1 MSRQWHVARTG
12 VILLFLVAVAALNA
26 QPPLSAGA
34 PKHQEPV
41 LTISSVRN
49 GRIVWVSYSRYQ
61 AEIEAAIAAWEAIG
75 PIDFVNQ
82 AQAPGEPVDLIYRDA
97 FVPGAYFSGYWTYH
111 PDAPDTITFSTNYM
125 NARPDGD
132 PARFSVAAHETGHA
146 LGLADLPEE
155 YRNSALMYH
164 SNAGMTAPQDED
176 IVNYCRLWG
185 GPRCASLGASTPA
198 PALTP
203 VPSPTPAT
211 PPPAGPVAPVAVAV
225 INCTITPAAGEIEVG
240 KAIAGDLPRSC
251 RPVPPG
257 VVFDVVVTDRAQQ
270 SSRVALTNPAG
281 LVVLDV
287 PVGDHVTFAIRPT
300 SNLLYLPL
308 QPAMTI
314 QEVDAD
320 GALMVYV
327 NVAERPVDV
336 IKLVCTR
343 DPGPVDA
350 NAVFGGMLPDGCRVS
365 PAGATFAVK
374 DAFYG
379 TPRPVPN
386 YAEGRDV
393 FTTGDNGRFTVYVPV
408 TDAMGRPTVLELA
421 EQQPEGHPAWPAANP
436 ALLELHP
443 PYNVVVIGAEKQMGR
458 GDQIVSEPASDW
470 LASAVFVA
478 PARTTPSTVQAMG
491 SVRSLLA
498 HDGRGLWQR
507 EESGQ
512 SRDWSP
518 QRTRWSVRLRV
529 RRSLRWSG
537 RPGLGGRLTPMVAA
551 GRPRRRH

>member
-1 MSRQWHVARTG
+1 M
-12 VILLFLVAVAALNA
+12 
-26 QPPLSAGA
+26 
-34 PKHQEPV
+34 

-49 GRIVWVSYSRYQ
+49 GRIVWASYSRYQ

-97 FVPGAYFSGYWTYH
+97 FVPGAYFSGYWTYN

-155 YRNSALMYH
+155 YRSSALMYH
-164 SNAGMTAPQDED
+164 ANAGITVPQHED

-185 GPRCASLGASTPA
+185 GPRCSSLGASTPV

-203 VPSPTPAT
+203 VPSPTPT
-211 PPPAGPVAPVAVAV
+211 LPPSAGPVAPVAVAV
-225 INCTITPAAGEIEVG
+225 INCTITPAPGEIEVG

-257 VVFDVVVTDRAQQ
+257 VVFDVAVTDRAQQ
-270 SSRVALTNPAG
+270 TSRVVLTNPAG
-281 LVVLDV
+281 LVVLNV

-327 NVAERPVDV
+327 NIAERPVDV
-336 IKLVCTR
+336 IKLVCAR

-350 NAVFGGMLPDGCRVS
+350 NAVFGGMFPDGCRAS

-379 TPRPVPN
+379 SPRPVPN
-386 YAEGRDV
+386 YAEGSDV
-393 FTTGDNGRFTVYVPV
+393 FTTGDHGRFTVYVPV
-408 TDAMGRPTVLELA
+408 TDAMGHPTVLELA
-421 EQQPEGHPAWPAANP
+421 EQQPEGHPAWPGANP
-436 ALLELHP
+436 AVIQLRP
-443 PYNVVVIGAEKQMGR
+443 PYNVVVIGAERREASQARQIASKPA
-458 GDQIVSEPASDW
+458 GDQ
-470 LASAVFVA
+470 LASAVLVA
-478 PARTTPSTVQAMG
+478 PARATPSTAQAPG
-491 SVRSLLA
+491 LVGSLLA
-498 HDGRGLWQR
+498 PNGRGLWQR
-507 EESGQ
+507 EESDQ
-512 SRDWSP
+512 SCDWPP
-518 QRTRWSVRLRV
+518 QRTRGSVRLRV
-529 RRSLRWSG
+529 GKTLRRRG
-537 RPGLGGRLTPMVAA
+537 RPGLGGRLTLVVAA
-551 GRPRRRH
+551 GSPRRRHR